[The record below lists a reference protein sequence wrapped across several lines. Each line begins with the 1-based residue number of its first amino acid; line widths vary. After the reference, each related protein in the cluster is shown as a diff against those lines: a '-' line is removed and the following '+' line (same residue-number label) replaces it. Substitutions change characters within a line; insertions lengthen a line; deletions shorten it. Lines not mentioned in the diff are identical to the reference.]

1 MCVEW
6 MNEGPGFLIHYSLW
20 GWYCC
25 CLRFAMRSR
34 DLEWESGR
42 VHHTGLQD
50 RTSQADIWR
59 FGAVLH
65 LIACLISGEFIIL
78 QKQRRQRLPLQ
89 YWSPKRPMLP
99 SPASFG
105 ASGHMTWSQ
114 SIEQV
119 TRTQTS
125 NVTGEAKKWQ
135 ERLAE
140 LGVPVLEPRI

>member
-6 MNEGPGFLIHYSLW
+6 MNEGPGFLIHCSLW
-20 GWYCC
+20 RWYCC

-34 DLEWESGR
+34 DLQWESGR

-50 RTSQADIWR
+50 RTSQVDIWR

-78 QKQRRQRLPLQ
+78 RKQRRQTPFPILEPQ
-89 YWSPKRPMLP
+89 K
-99 SPASFG
+99 ANVTFFG

-119 TRTQTS
+119 TRTQTL